1 MNDMKEEL
9 ELLHQLESAT
19 DTLENELESIKS
31 ELNNVKT
38 LTPELAYRLN
48 KLLDVIEETDE
59 VKEKLGKKLGVK
71 DE

>member
-1 MNDMKEEL
+1 MDDMKEEL

-31 ELNNVKT
+31 ELDNVKT